1 MNELNYPLIYQIEE
15 EMKRKHKKSFP
26 KYKIKREE
34 NLINILSDRIE
45 VTKTPINNFKDRH
58 LIYEV
63 KKGNI

>member
-1 MNELNYPLIYQIEE
+1 
-15 EMKRKHKKSFP
+15 MKRKHKKSFP